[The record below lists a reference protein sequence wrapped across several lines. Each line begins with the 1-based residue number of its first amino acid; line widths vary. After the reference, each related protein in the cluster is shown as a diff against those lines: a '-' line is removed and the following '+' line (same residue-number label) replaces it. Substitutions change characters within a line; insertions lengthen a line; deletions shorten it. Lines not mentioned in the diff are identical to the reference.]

1 MTCCRERSQER
12 QCCWNTSLELSL
24 TSMESRQSPSNL
36 NICTNTAKIQ
46 TCFTQFPLK
55 RNHIYFR
62 HAAVGFI
69 FPSLYWKNTYTFN
82 SDWYHWSD
90 TNYQFK
96 SILCC
101 VCVCMC
107 VWWRSF
113 TYHNFTFIAYSWG
126 VNLSSKWETLPCAE
140 CVNILHCCAFLL
152 TKCKWTA
159 HALLNLVYR
168 TYKYS
173 CVNI

>member
-36 NICTNTAKIQ
+36 NICTNTAKMQ

-69 FPSLYWKNTYTFN
+69 CPSLYWKNTYTFN
-82 SDWYHWSD
+82 DDQYHWSH

-101 VCVCMC
+101 VCAC
-107 VWWRSF
+107 VWGWSF
-113 TYHNFTFIAYSWG
+113 TYHNSTFIAYSWG
-126 VNLSSKWETLPCAE
+126 FNLSSEWEILSYAE

-159 HALLNLVYR
+159 HA
-168 TYKYS
+168 
-173 CVNI
+173 